1 MNPLSQPINTSK
13 VLTKASWKAAEL
25 LGLKPEQFVR
35 ILHLECLDMNLSE
48 ATLMFDPN
56 SKQGEIALILI
67 RIYKAL
73 YHLNGGD
80 IKWMHHFL
88 NSPNLL
94 TGGIPIE
101 QLESMSG
108 LLSVLNTV
116 ESLQYKV

>member
-1 MNPLSQPINTSK
+1 MSPLSQSINTSK

-25 LGLKPEQFVR
+25 LGLKSEQFVR
-35 ILHLECLDMNLSE
+35 ILHLECLDMKLSE

-73 YHLNGGD
+73 YNLNGSD
-80 IKWMHHFL
+80 IEWMHHFL

-101 QLESMSG
+101 QLESMNG

-116 ESLQYKV
+116 ESLQHNV